1 MNSTSA
7 MDFSLR
13 VSPDQSQFF
22 SRDKVSLS
30 CGDIGPWALKRN
42 TSTEQNKACSEWGA
56 DIKGSSCSMALF
68 PMDSGVYWCE
78 RDGSSTEPVNITV
91 RDRGV
96 ILQVPV
102 LPVSVGQTV
111 NLTCRHQTDPA
122 LPARFYRDEHFLSE
136 QPAGHMTL
144 QQVAMFDEGLYQCE
158 MRGEKSLPSRLRVR
172 ADEKVHVS
180 SPPPSV
186 QPSAQSPVSPLGSW
200 SLVLGLI
207 VGSVLILLVLLVL
220 VVRRCQRHTVDA
232 CPEEDGTDDVTYSHI
247 LHQQQ
252 RQPVRRTEKEKN
264 PVYSSVKTADVC
276 YSSITI
282 KKTRGKGPGRL
293 TKRETEESPVY
304 SSVKTEDVCYS
315 PITINQTRDPATRT
329 KERTQGQKDPS
340 PYAQIRVRTN
350 LD

>member
-1 MNSTSA
+1 MNSTAA

-22 SRDKVSLS
+22 KWDKMSLS
-30 CGDIGPWALKRN
+30 CGDTGPWALKRN
-42 TSTEQNKACSEWGA
+42 TSTEQNEPCSEWGA
-56 DIKGSSCSMALF
+56 DMKGSSCSMDLF
-68 PMDSGVYWCE
+68 PVDSGVYWCE
-78 RDGSSTEPVNITV
+78 RNGSSTEPVNITV
-91 RDRGV
+91 QDRGV

-158 MRGEKSLPSRLRVR
+158 MRGEKSLPSRLRVH
-172 ADEKVHVS
+172 ES

-186 QPSAQSPVSPLGSW
+186 QPSGIS

-207 VGSVLILLVLLVL
+207 AGSVLILLVLLVL
-220 VVRRCQRHTVDA
+220 VVRRCQRYTVDA
-232 CPEEDGTDDVTYSHI
+232 CPEEGGADDVTYSHI

-252 RQPVRRTEKEKN
+252 RRPIRRTEKEQN

-282 KKTRGKGPGRL
+282 KKTRGKGRDRL
-293 TKRETEESPVY
+293 TNRETEESPVY

-315 PITINQTRDPATRT
+315 PITINQTRAMRT
-329 KERTQGQKDPS
+329 KGRTRGQKDPS